1 MSDHRR
7 RFDALLRA
15 DTRWLNTIY
24 FVAGLIGTG
33 DMGSGYLIS
42 PLMLVINTLFDL
54 YILLVLLRF
63 LLQMLRADFYNPV
76 SQFIVKLTTYPLKML
91 RRVIPS
97 VGGQDTAA
105 IVLCLVLIYG
115 KFLFLRLLSIPA
127 VQIGGVMA
135 PLTGVSYAG
144 LLVFCIA
151 DLIALILTV
160 FLVAVII
167 QVILSW
173 ISPGQYNP
181 VIGLVH
187 KLSDPVLKPIRK
199 LIPSLGGL
207 DLSPLFATLA
217 LLVAKM
223 LIVPPIVYLGNF

>member
-1 MSDHRR
+1 M
-7 RFDALLRA
+7 
-15 DTRWLNTIY
+15 
-24 FVAGLIGTG
+24 
-33 DMGSGYLIS
+33 
-42 PLMLVINTLFDL
+42 
-54 YILLVLLRF
+54 
-63 LLQMLRADFYNPV
+63 
-76 SQFIVKLTTYPLKML
+76 
-91 RRVIPS
+91 IPS
-97 VGGQDTAA
+97 VGGQDAAA
-105 IVLCLVLIYG
+105 IVLCLILIYA
-115 KFLFLRLLSIPA
+115 KFLLLRLLSIPA

-135 PLTGVSYAG
+135 PLDGVSYAG
-144 LLVFCIA
+144 LLVFCVA
-151 DLIALILTV
+151 DLIALVLTV

-173 ISPGQYNP
+173 INPGQYNP

-223 LIVPPIVYLGNF
+223 LIVPPIIYLGNF

>member
-1 MSDHRR
+1 
-7 RFDALLRA
+7 
-15 DTRWLNTIY
+15 
-24 FVAGLIGTG
+24 
-33 DMGSGYLIS
+33 MGSGYLIS

-76 SQFIVKLTTYPLKML
+76 SQFIVKLTTYPLKIL

-97 VGGQDTAA
+97 IGGQDTAA
-105 IVLCLVLIYG
+105 IVLCLVLIYA
-115 KFLFLRLLSIPA
+115 KFLLMRLLSIPA

-135 PLTGVSYAG
+135 PLDGVSYAG
-144 LLVFCIA
+144 LLVFCVA
-151 DLIALILTV
+151 DLIALVLTV

-167 QVILSW
+167 QVIISW
-173 ISPGQYNP
+173 INPGQYNP

-187 KLSDPVLKPIRK
+187 KLSDPVLKPIRR

-223 LIVPPIVYLGNF
+223 LIVPPIIYLGNF

>member
-1 MSDHRR
+1 
-7 RFDALLRA
+7 
-15 DTRWLNTIY
+15 
-24 FVAGLIGTG
+24 
-33 DMGSGYLIS
+33 
-42 PLMLVINTLFDL
+42 MLVINTLFDL

-76 SQFIVKLTTYPLKML
+76 SQFIVKLTTYPLRML

-115 KFLFLRLLSIPA
+115 KFLVLRLLSIPA

-135 PLTGVSYAG
+135 PLSGVSYAG

-151 DLIALILTV
+151 DLIALVLTV

-173 ISPGQYNP
+173 INPGQYNP

-187 KLSDPVLKPIRK
+187 KLSDPILKPIRK
-199 LIPSLGGL
+199 LVPALGGL
-207 DLSPLFATLA
+207 DLSPLFATLL

>member
-1 MSDHRR
+1 
-7 RFDALLRA
+7 
-15 DTRWLNTIY
+15 
-24 FVAGLIGTG
+24 
-33 DMGSGYLIS
+33 LIS

-76 SQFIVKLTTYPLKML
+76 SQFIVKLTTYPLKIM

-115 KFLFLRLLSIPA
+115 KFVLLRLLSIPA

-151 DLIALILTV
+151 DLIALVLTV

-173 ISPGQYNP
+173 INPGQYNP

-187 KLSDPVLKPIRK
+187 KLSDPVLKPIRR

-207 DLSPLFATLA
+207 DLSPLFATLL

>member
-1 MSDHRR
+1 
-7 RFDALLRA
+7 
-15 DTRWLNTIY
+15 
-24 FVAGLIGTG
+24 
-33 DMGSGYLIS
+33 MGSGYLIS

-115 KFLFLRLLSIPA
+115 KFVLLRLLSIPA

-199 LIPSLGGL
+199 LIPALGGL
-207 DLSPLFATLA
+207 DLSPLFATLL